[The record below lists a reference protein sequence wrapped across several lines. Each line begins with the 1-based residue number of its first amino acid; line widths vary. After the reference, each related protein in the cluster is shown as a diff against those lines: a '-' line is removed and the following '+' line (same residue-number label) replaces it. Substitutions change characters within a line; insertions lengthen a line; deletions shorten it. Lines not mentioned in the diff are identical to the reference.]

1 MHPPHVRAAALALI
15 EQGLNDCEVSRRLGI
30 PRRTILDWR
39 RPTYVPRKPSS
50 PQGDVPSLLASCQAD
65 SLHSRGLLRASWPL
79 PRRRLPLRA
88 RTGGP
93 APDYARPQVPGHHSR
108 GAGAGSALHA
118 SESRRH
124 RPQGH
129 HGLVRQRVLLL
140 GALAVRSAAARP
152 QEEARA
158 TDCPG
163 ALAIGPVR
171 TSPVGILAWLYPFRR
186 LVFHQPHRAV
196 RVSELRLLKPVGRHS
211 PSVRPRLR
219 ASGRGVSTY
228 WRSPREALGCTH

>member
-39 RPTYVPRKPSS
+39 RPTYVPRKPGS

-65 SLHSRGLLRASWPL
+65 SLHSRGLLRATWPL

-93 APDYARPQVPGHHSR
+93 APDYARPQVPGHHWPCVLPQH
-108 GAGAGSALHA
+108 G
-118 SESRRH
+118 RRKKH
-124 RPQGH
+124 ER
-129 HGLVRQRVLLL
+129 RI
-140 GALAVRSAAARP
+140 A
-152 QEEARA
+152 
-158 TDCPG
+158 

-196 RVSELRLLKPVGRHS
+196 RVSELRLLKPVGRHI